1 MDRALLGH
9 RREYYASFTLDRS
22 AKQHLGMLSA
32 QGGVEIEEVAATNP
46 DAIALLHVDPVDG
59 LSIEVAREWV
69 ARANLDQEAREQ
81 AAAILVK
88 LYTCYTEGD
97 CDLAEINPLIYTPDG
112 RVHCLDAKVT
122 LDDNA
127 TFRHPEWSEFAGSDV
142 EDEREAMAKARGLNY
157 IGLDGSVGIIA
168 NGAGL
173 AMSTLDVVNQCGGT
187 AANFLDIGGGANA
200 DVMAAALEVINS
212 DPAVRSIFV
221 NIFGGI
227 TRVDEVANGVLEALR
242 RVEINSP
249 IVLRLDGTNAAAGR
263 EILSSHLSDRL
274 VAEPTMLDA
283 ARRAV
288 ACRRQVMSIF
298 VDENTK
304 VVVQGISPTSQGL
317 YHGLRNR
324 AYGTK
329 VVAGTNPGRG
339 GEEIEG
345 IPVFATVAEAVE
357 ATGANASFISV
368 PPKFA
373 ADAIVEAAAAGVPF
387 VVCITEGIPAI
398 DEALAYNRLVRDYP
412 GDPAARPQLPR
423 HHLAGEVQHRDHFGR
438 HRNRRVDR
446 SAS

>member
-1 MDRALLGH
+1 VDLFEYQGKQYFARFGMPISKGGVADTVEEAVEVAASAGYPVVVKAQVKVGGRGKAGGVKLADDEAELRTHAGNILGLDIKGH
-9 RREYYASFTLDRS
+9 VVKRLWIEHSSDIEREYYASFTLDRS

-46 DAIALLHVDPVDG
+46 DAIALLHVDPVVG
-59 LSIEVAREWV
+59 LSIETAREWV
-69 ARANLDQEAREQ
+69 ARANLDQAAREQ
-81 AAAILVK
+81 AADILVK

-97 CDLAEINPLIYTPDG
+97 CDLAEINPLILTPDG

-157 IGLDGSVGIIA
+157 IGLDGTVGIIA

-173 AMSTLDVVNQCGGT
+173 AMSTLDVVNQCGGS

-288 ACRRQVMSIF
+288 AF
-298 VDENTK
+298 
-304 VVVQGISPTSQGL
+304 
-317 YHGLRNR
+317 
-324 AYGTK
+324 
-329 VVAGTNPGRG
+329 AGGK
-339 GEEIEG
+339 
-345 IPVFATVAEAVE
+345 
-357 ATGANASFISV
+357 S
-368 PPKFA
+368 
-373 ADAIVEAAAAGVPF
+373 
-387 VVCITEGIPAI
+387 
-398 DEALAYNRLVRDYP
+398 
-412 GDPAARPQLPR
+412 
-423 HHLAGEVQHRDHFGR
+423 
-438 HRNRRVDR
+438 
-446 SAS
+446 